1 VALDHARLYRVY
13 GPAILARCRRVTGDD
28 AAAAELLPKVFLRLQ
43 PRLGGDPAVDGPL
56 LDATVR
62 ELAADLPGPRL
73 LRDPGPPTPE
83 ELVQAQGRFQRE
95 VQRRTLPLVE
105 RDQRP
110 PVLLRWLWIYAPLF
124 VLLASSGMFLAVRD
138 PMNPERFGGGSRNAG
153 FELSAGQRRLTTG
166 MTVRRGEP
174 VRITVVPAGYPYVV
188 LMVGP
193 RVHQRLGPLPRDAG
207 RIEAFPVVADEGKLR
222 VAALFGRSPRGL
234 PLTETSIVVNVE

>member
-1 VALDHARLYRVY
+1 
-13 GPAILARCRRVTGDD
+13 VTGDD

-83 ELVQAQGRFQRE
+83 ELAQAQGRFQRE

-124 VLLASSGMFLAVRD
+124 VLLASCGMFLAVRD

-174 VRITVVPAGYPYVV
+174 VRITVVPAATLCRAHG
-188 LMVGP
+188 
-193 RVHQRLGPLPRDAG
+193 RVPACTSASAPSRETAG
-207 RIEAFPVVADEGKLR
+207 RIEALPVVADEGKLR